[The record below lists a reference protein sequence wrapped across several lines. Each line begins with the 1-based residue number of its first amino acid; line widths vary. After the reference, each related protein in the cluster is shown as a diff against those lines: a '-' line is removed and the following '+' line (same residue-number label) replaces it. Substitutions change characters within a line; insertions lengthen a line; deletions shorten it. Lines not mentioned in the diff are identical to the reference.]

1 MENEGRG
8 NTLRS
13 LINEYNMLSAEL
25 GEYQKEYNELLRQAE
40 REEQPSR

>member
-1 MENEGRG
+1 MANEGRG
-8 NTLRS
+8 DTLRA
-13 LINEYNMLSAEL
+13 LINEYRVVSAEL

>member
-25 GEYQKEYNELLRQAE
+25 GEYQKEYNELLKKAE